1 MLLSMIMNLKSQ
13 TAIPVPVCV
22 VYKELHSQKIIKQWL
37 LDEVPRSPFSCS
49 DTLFIAHF
57 SNAEV
62 GCDIANGYEK
72 PKYIWDT
79 FVEEKKLENGRIK
92 KVLGS
97 WKLVSDTALT
107 K

>member
-1 MLLSMIMNLKSQ
+1 MNKVFDNFKNVVVYDYEFKITDGNPPS
-13 TAIPVPVCV
+13 PVCV

-62 GCDIANGYEK
+62 DCDICRAPAG
-72 PKYIWDT
+72 
-79 FVEEKKLENGRIK
+79 
-92 KVLGS
+92 
-97 WKLVSDTALT
+97 ALQISRSRNIFGILLSR
-107 K
+107 KRN